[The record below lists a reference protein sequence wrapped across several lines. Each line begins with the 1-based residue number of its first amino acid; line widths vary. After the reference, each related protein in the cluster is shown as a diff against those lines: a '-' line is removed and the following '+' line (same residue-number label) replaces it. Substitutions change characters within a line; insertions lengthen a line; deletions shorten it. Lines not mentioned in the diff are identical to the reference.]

1 MWNNP
6 AFIETDPLRDHIFW
20 TLQTI
25 TVLATWERK
34 IYGPICDRGTWHIRT
49 NEELN
54 TLYPYTDTVTDIKI
68 RRLEWLDHL
77 IRKEII
83 EYPRLP

>member
-1 MWNNP
+1 MDL
-6 AFIETDPLRDHIFW
+6 FVTE
-20 TLQTI
+20 
-25 TVLATWERK
+25 
-34 IYGPICDRGTWHIRT
+34 GPGISGQMKNLI
-49 NEELN
+49 
-54 TLYPYTDTVTDIKI
+54 TLYPYTDIVTDIKI